1 MPRRGFAEEPVRPRM
16 SRRDSAEIYEV
27 ICIFM
32 WFVLA
37 IGMFHV
43 IFFNSV
49 PGLPELQEKYRT
61 DGLIFIGLLF
71 TLDTV
76 AILRFDF
83 LAKNREKVNF
93 EQSMKDYRSLRDIWL
108 ENKKNLMQKEYQP
121 KEDYSEADVLTP
133 GEFVNAIRTALGD
146 EEDSTSDKNESEETS
161 SEE

>member
-1 MPRRGFAEEPVRPRM
+1 
-16 SRRDSAEIYEV
+16 
-27 ICIFM
+27 M

-37 IGMFHV
+37 VGMFHV

-71 TLDTV
+71 ALDTI

-83 LAKNREKVNF
+83 WQKIEKINF

-108 ENKKNLMQKEYQP
+108 ERKISCRKNTYQP
-121 KEDYSEADVLTP
+121 KTLSQSRMIARRGFT
-133 GEFVNAIRTALGD
+133 
-146 EEDSTSDKNESEETS
+146 KNEPEETS

>member
-1 MPRRGFAEEPVRPRM
+1 MPRRGFAEEPVRPKM
-16 SRRDSAEIYEV
+16 SRRDSAEIYEI

-37 IGMFHV
+37 VGMFHV

-71 TLDTV
+71 ALDTI

-83 LAKNREKVNF
+83 LAKNREKINF

-108 ENKKNLMQKEYQP
+108 ENKKNLMQKEYLP
-121 KEDYSEADVLTP
+121 AEDSEAIQNNSE
-133 GEFVNAIRTALGD
+133 GEF
-146 EEDSTSDKNESEETS
+146 SQKNEPEETS